1 MKKLIVMS
9 GLAILLMASCK
20 KKEEP
25 MPPPPPPV
33 EDPAP
38 PPAPKPVTQAPPV
51 APTPPRAEDP
61 DGTSVSLGSDG
72 ISVKNKKGDAKN
84 DITISKAISL
94 KQNEIDKLKEYK
106 TSLIDSVVTGK
117 VRIR

>member
-25 MPPPPPPV
+25 VPPPPPPV

-38 PPAPKPVTQAPPV
+38 PPAPKPMTQTPPATPPPPPV
-51 APTPPRAEDP
+51 EQ
-61 DGTSVSLGSDG
+61 DGTSVSVGSDG
-72 ISVKNKKGDAKN
+72 ISVKNKNGEAKN
-84 DITISKAISL
+84 NVTISK
-94 KQNEIDKLKEYK
+94 KK
-106 TSLIDSVVTGK
+106 TEMEFKSN
-117 VRIR
+117 